1 MVEARDSLRSRLSA
15 LAAEG
20 GAAAVAL
27 ALVLQGSSQVG
38 GTPVEGNSR
47 RTVDNP

>member
-27 ALVLQGSSQVG
+27 AVVLQGSAQVRG
-38 GTPVEGNSR
+38 V
-47 RTVDNP
+47 VV